1 MVANN
6 IIMSMMINI
15 KKYRIILFL
24 SIIFL
29 FASCREGP
37 ARIEIAHIV
46 LTVIFGFL
54 LFELIEHF
62 IIPVIFYVRKRKQQS
77 VTGIESM
84 PGELV
89 DIHQWDGQEGQVF
102 VRGEM
107 WKAVSEVSFT
117 KGDKAVIQQV
127 EGLTLKVQPISKAI
141 YE

>member
-6 IIMSMMINI
+6 FIVSMMINI

-29 FASCREGP
+29 FAACREGP

-46 LTVIFGFL
+46 LIIIFGFL

-62 IIPVIFYVRKRKQQS
+62 VIPMIFYVRKRKQPS

-84 PGELV
+84 HGELV
-89 DIHQWDGQEGQVF
+89 DIRQWDGQEGQVF

-107 WKAVSEVSFT
+107 WK
-117 KGDKAVIQQV
+117 
-127 EGLTLKVQPISKAI
+127 PISKGI
-141 YE
+141 YEKK